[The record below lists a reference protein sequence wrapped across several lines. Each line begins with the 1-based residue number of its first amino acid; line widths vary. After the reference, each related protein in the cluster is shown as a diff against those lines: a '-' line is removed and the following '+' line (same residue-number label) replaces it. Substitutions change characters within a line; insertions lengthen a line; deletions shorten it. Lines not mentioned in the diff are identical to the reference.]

1 MATRLLSVT
10 KTYLG
15 ARDKCRDAAASLAST
30 FLTRPDTKNTL
41 LPSFL
46 EWAVQAMSAPSSMDG
61 DITGALTALC
71 AVMKHGKREDLVED
85 APNIL
90 TKLLAT
96 NFKESS
102 NTNIRK
108 LSLKLVQR
116 LGMIFLKVIPL
127 IDLCS
132 ILSFPLKARVAS
144 WRYQRG
150 CRSLAAT
157 LGSTQDKDKERKDLE
172 EAEQEECFDV
182 PESIE
187 EVIEELLVGL
197 KDKDTVVRWS
207 AAKGIGRV
215 TGRLPQD
222 LADEVLIQS
231 SPIYFN

>member
-1 MATRLLSVT
+1 MAMRLLSVT

-46 EWAVQAMSAPSSMDG
+46 EWAVQAMSDPSSMDG

-90 TKLLAT
+90 TKLIAA
-96 NFKESS
+96 NFKERS

-116 LGMIFLKVIPL
+116 LGMIF
-127 IDLCS
+127 
-132 ILSFPLKARVAS
+132 LKARVAS

-157 LGSTQDKDKERKDLE
+157 LGSTQDKEKKELE

-222 LADEVLIQS
+222 LADEVLVLLHHM
-231 SPIYFN
+231 F

>member
-1 MATRLLSVT
+1 MLQHECRHLCCHHRFDSGEQEPMAKRLLSVT

-30 FLTRPDTKNTL
+30 FLTRPDTKSTL

-71 AVMKHGKREDLVED
+71 AVMKHGKREDLVEE

-90 TKLLAT
+90 TSLLAA

-116 LGMIFLKVIPL
+116 LGMIFLKVRIYCSAFLFSLLPFFLRHGWHRGDISGDVVALPL
-127 IDLCS
+127 
-132 ILSFPLKARVAS
+132 PWVAPRTRIKRGRI
-144 WRYQRG
+144 WRRWNMM
-150 CRSLAAT
+150 RSALMCLRA
-157 LGSTQDKDKERKDLE
+157 LR
-172 EAEQEECFDV
+172 
-182 PESIE
+182 
-187 EVIEELLVGL
+187 
-197 KDKDTVVRWS
+197 R
-207 AAKGIGRV
+207 
-215 TGRLPQD
+215 
-222 LADEVLIQS
+222 
-231 SPIYFN
+231 

>member
-1 MATRLLSVT
+1 MAVRLLGVT

-15 ARDKCRDAAASLAST
+15 ARDKCRDAAAALAST
-30 FLTRPDTKNTL
+30 FLTRPDTKSTL

-46 EWAVQAMSAPSSMDG
+46 EWAVQTMSAPNSLDG
-61 DITGALTALC
+61 EITGALTALC

-90 TKLLAT
+90 TKLIAA
-96 NFKESS
+96 NFKERS

-116 LGMIFLKVIPL
+116 LGMIF
-127 IDLCS
+127 
-132 ILSFPLKARVAS
+132 LKARVAS

-157 LGSTQDKDKERKDLE
+157 LGSTQDKDKEKKELE

-222 LADEVLIQS
+222 LADEVLVQLHHLFL
-231 SPIYFN
+231 P

>member
-1 MATRLLSVT
+1 MIPFNISRLPSVQECTVVTNAVISRFDSGQQEPMATRLLSMT

-30 FLTRPDTKNTL
+30 FLTRPDTKTTL

-46 EWAVQAMSAPSSMDG
+46 EWAVQAMSASSSMDG

-90 TKLLAT
+90 TSLLAA

-116 LGMIFLKVIPL
+116 LGMIFLKVRTYCPGMCVFSL
-127 IDLCS
+127 SLYSSLGKDS
-132 ILSFPLKARVAS
+132 IMAISARLSQSCGYFRQQPGQGEDKA
-144 WRYQRG
+144 G
-150 CRSLAAT
+150 
-157 LGSTQDKDKERKDLE
+157 
-172 EAEQEECFDV
+172 
-182 PESIE
+182 
-187 EVIEELLVGL
+187 
-197 KDKDTVVRWS
+197 
-207 AAKGIGRV
+207 GR
-215 TGRLPQD
+215 
-222 LADEVLIQS
+222 
-231 SPIYFN
+231 